1 MSEPIDLFSPK
12 YYDGVRRPLHL
23 AETLPGWAYT
33 SERFYQREM
42 ERIFTKTWIYVGRV
56 ERIPNAGDYFTL
68 DFATTPVIVTR
79 DRTGDVRAFSN
90 SCRHRGSQLVDGEG
104 NCSAF
109 KCFYHN
115 WSYGLDGALLGTPFV
130 EESECFK
137 RRDYGLVPVRL
148 EVWAGMMFINLD
160 PDGDSLME
168 YLGDLPERTAM
179 YEPEDRVVVRTTEYD
194 VKCNWKIYFEGFGEG
209 YHVPFVHKGTLS
221 RHPVS
226 GRDLL
231 AREIGRAH
239 V

>member
-130 EESECFK
+130 E
-137 RRDYGLVPVRL
+137 G
-148 EVWAGMMFINLD
+148 AGI
-160 PDGDSLME
+160 S
-168 YLGDLPERTAM
+168 
-179 YEPEDRVVVRTTEYD
+179 
-194 VKCNWKIYFEGFGEG
+194 
-209 YHVPFVHKGTLS
+209 
-221 RHPVS
+221 
-226 GRDLL
+226 
-231 AREIGRAH
+231 
-239 V
+239 